1 MNEERKNCQENFP
14 ITFSIRSIKKSY
26 VTRNL
31 YFTFEYEKIFTL
43 IIFNMEFFLK
53 ETKKKRNSFRSR
65 ACIQLFGGIIII
77 IIIIIE

>member
-14 ITFSIRSIKKSY
+14 ITFSIRLIKKSY

-43 IIFNMEFFLK
+43 IIFNMKLFLK
-53 ETKKKRNSFRSR
+53 EPKKEIHLDRVLVSNYSEVLSSS
-65 ACIQLFGGIIII
+65 
-77 IIIIIE
+77 